1 MTTSKESEYMI
12 IEALED
18 DFSVLLDGESDYD
31 ARIEYSID
39 GETWND
45 LKGNQT
51 TTPVS
56 NGTLLLFRG
65 KYTYNANVPTHFSIS
80 KRCNLKGNCMA
91 LLGDKYAIRNKT
103 LGGKARAF
111 YNLFFGCTGII
122 NVDENFLPATTL
134 VRDCYHYMFR
144 GCSSLVTAPA
154 LPATTLATD
163 CYKYMFSGCTSLTA
177 APALPATT
185 LASRCY
191 QYMFQGCTNL
201 TAAPELPATT
211 LAESCYSYMFK
222 GCTSLTT
229 APDLPATTL
238 ANNCYY
244 SMFSGCTSL
253 TTAPDLPAT
262 TLAGYCYQYMFKGCT
277 SLTTAPALPATTLA
291 WYCYY
296 SMFDGC
302 SKLNYIKMLAADIS
316 ASSCLYNW
324 VNGVSSTGTFV
335 KHPDMTT
342 LTTGTSGIPSGWTVV
357 NDGEE

>member
-1 MTTSKESEYMI
+1 MRRRFMTTSKESEYMI

-134 VRDCYHYMFR
+134 ATDCYSYMFE
-144 GCSSLVTAPA
+144 GCTSLTTAPA
-154 LPATTLATD
+154 LPATTST
-163 CYKYMFSGCTSLTA
+163 
-177 APALPATT
+177 
-185 LASRCY
+185 
-191 QYMFQGCTNL
+191 Q
-201 TAAPELPATT
+201 
-211 LAESCYSYMFK
+211 SCYSYMF
-222 GCTSLTT
+222 
-229 APDLPATTL
+229 
-238 ANNCYY
+238 Y
-244 SMFSGCTSL
+244 
-253 TTAPDLPAT
+253 
-262 TLAGYCYQYMFKGCT
+262 GCT

-291 WYCYY
+291 KYCYRNMFIGCTSLVTAPELPATTLADWCY
-296 SMFDGC
+296 SGMFDGC
-302 SKLNYIKMLAADIS
+302 SKLNYIKMLATDIS
-316 ASSCLYNW
+316 ASGCLDNW
-324 VNGVSSTGTFV
+324 VFGIHTEGTFV
-335 KHPDMTT
+335 KNKNATWNV
-342 LTTGTSGIPSGWTVV
+342 TGSSGVPSGWTIQKV
-357 NDGEE
+357 